1 MHDRQGQG
9 CVRFGPFVLDL
20 ESGLLRTGSTEL
32 RLSDQPLAL
41 LIALLERPG
50 TLVSREDLRG
60 RLWPD
65 GTFVDFEHGL
75 NSAVSRLREALG
87 DSAGDPSFVETIPR
101 RGYRLLVPVV
111 PDASSRATEEKEPP
125 AVVAE
130 SAVNTL
136 SESGQPTTLVAN
148 PRQPGSWRWR
158 RPRIGISLVLLIG
171 VASAIFFLVRSSR
184 SESEPLRFFTVT
196 AFPGYEGQAVIS
208 PDGQRVVFGRTG
220 SDVSGPK
227 DLWIRDVEGDAIKQ
241 LTDTSDQDEIG
252 AVWSPDGRK
261 IAFMSLDAKHP
272 GSKPGIFVM
281 SVLDGH
287 KTKVAEGGLPAWTPD
302 GRSLVLADRLP
313 DGAQGMFQH
322 ILGTGER
329 RQLTWPSAEFSEA
342 YPTVSPDGT
351 TLAFMRA
358 YRRTRKV
365 AVFVAPMS
373 GGEPQR
379 KTDWRDAVGGL
390 TWTPGGRELLY
401 SSEDESGSRMYRIS
415 AFGSEPGRLIRDLP
429 LTASTA
435 TASRARSD
443 GTFRL
448 SFVHGFADVGL
459 RLIDMQ
465 AAGVNGI
472 IGPPARFCDSARIDT
487 PGRFSRDG
495 THVAFASNRSGR
507 PQVWVATRD
516 ESGLRSVT
524 TMEAAS
530 LNVGSWSNDSRAIAF
545 DAVVNGNADIYVVTV
560 DGGVP
565 HQLTHAASSES
576 DPEWSAD
583 GRWIS
588 YVSDASGRSEIWRV
602 PAGGGHA
609 TRITSS
615 GGFEP
620 RETSDGRTLYYMDQV
635 RRLEGLSRTATLKQ
649 VPAAGGEEQVVLSG
663 VTPGTWDITDRGIVF
678 LEPSLSARSTD
689 ALAFY
694 DFADR
699 RVHKLGPLGFTLA
712 RFKTPR
718 IAVSRDGRWVLA
730 NHLDAWER
738 DIMVVDN
745 FR

>member
-1 MHDRQGQG
+1 M
-9 CVRFGPFVLDL
+9 
-20 ESGLLRTGSTEL
+20 
-32 RLSDQPLAL
+32 
-41 LIALLERPG
+41 
-50 TLVSREDLRG
+50 
-60 RLWPD
+60 
-65 GTFVDFEHGL
+65 
-75 NSAVSRLREALG
+75 
-87 DSAGDPSFVETIPR
+87 
-101 RGYRLLVPVV
+101 
-111 PDASSRATEEKEPP
+111 
-125 AVVAE
+125 
-130 SAVNTL
+130 
-136 SESGQPTTLVAN
+136 
-148 PRQPGSWRWR
+148 
-158 RPRIGISLVLLIG
+158 
-171 VASAIFFLVRSSR
+171 
-184 SESEPLRFFTVT
+184 
-196 AFPGYEGQAVIS
+196 
-208 PDGQRVVFGRTG
+208 VFGRTG

-227 DLWIRDVEGDAIKQ
+227 DLWIKGIEGDAIKQ

-261 IAFMSLDAKHP
+261 MAFMSLDAENP
-272 GSKPGIFVM
+272 ASKPGIFVM

-287 KTKVAEGGLPAWTPD
+287 KTKVAEGGLPAWAPD
-302 GRSLVLADRLP
+302 GRSLVLTDRLA
-313 DGAQGMFQH
+313 DGAQGMFQY

-329 RQLTWPSAEFSEA
+329 RQLTWPSAEFSESH
-342 YPTVSPDGT
+342 PTVSPDGA
-351 TLAFMRA
+351 TLAFVRA

-379 KTDWRDAVGGL
+379 KTDWREPVGGL
-390 TWTPGGRELLY
+390 TWTPDGRELLY
-401 SSEDESGSRMYRIS
+401 SSEDESGSRIYRMS
-415 AFGSEPGRLIRDLP
+415 ASGSEPGRLIRELP
-429 LTASTA
+429 LTASNA

-465 AAGVNGI
+465 AAGVNGS
-472 IGPPARFCDSARIDT
+472 IGAIARFCDSARTDT

-495 THVAFASNRSGR
+495 AHVAFASNRSGR
-507 PQVWVATRD
+507 PQVWVAARD

-530 LNVGSWSNDSRAIAF
+530 INVGSWSNDSRAIAF
-545 DAVVNGNADIYVVTV
+545 DAVVNGNADIYVVSV
-560 DGGVP
+560 DGGAP

-583 GRWIS
+583 GRWIY

-602 PAGGGHA
+602 PAGGGQA

-678 LEPSLSARSTD
+678 LEASLSARSTD

-718 IAVSRDGRWVLA
+718 IAVSRNGRWVLA
-730 NHLDAWER
+730 NHLDALER